1 MSASPPPPPASAA
14 SVAPPTVAATLPDAI
29 AILSEIWNTNAA
41 IPDNEYILERIH
53 AYVKTQL
60 PQAIKNYQTAH
71 SERETRKKSL
81 ELLADEITETFLN
94 KTKYFYCPASE
105 LYFTYNNQVRYSVI
119 HEDEIHHR
127 ILCFTSAAPSTFGAS
142 ADSVTISAPVSEAS
156 SASAAP
162 STFGAS
168 ASSAGCPNERMN
180 ENTNESTTGAIASAI
195 GRASTNTN
203 TNIASVS
210 VSASISTSTIKYKI
224 KNKIIKSIQSRDIL
238 SSIPESR
245 TIQHV
250 IGQIYPALFRTRDH
264 AKYFLTI
271 LGDVLLKKS
280 APLIYFIP
288 PLAKEF
294 IKDLGGECYGL
305 FGSGSNAFATAF
317 KFKYYEHQYKDCRI
331 VDIHAPA
338 SSSSVSLSASSVSVS
353 VSVAHHRPAHL
364 RLSHMPELKSS
375 TIDLFCVAAHY
386 SHRFGSADGFLEHH
400 CKTPEVASHAWFFRG
415 RTEQQIISEFVDHS
429 TEPASYEN
437 GITMPNMLYLWKL
450 YLADFRLPSM
460 IFAASL
466 RSKLAEYAASVSAS
480 VSGEIFPNRTSRYL
494 PVVSQFRR
502 FWGEQCFINDAEIEL
517 EIDELSTL
525 FNEYA
530 GAAAAA
536 AAASGS
542 ASDAT
547 LLGILRHFYPDVIIE
562 DDKYIL
568 NVGCLLWDKKAEINE
583 YLERFKTQCITH
595 NLSFPQP
602 LYNAYEYYC
611 GKCYLA
617 AKRRIASKRYF
628 EKYFVEEYAEYLDE
642 NGMITIKWWVASPV
656 SSPVSSP
663 DYNGCAGSAPASPA
677 L

>member
-1 MSASPPPPPASAA
+1 MSVPPA
-14 SVAPPTVAATLPDAI
+14 SVAPPTAPPTLPDTI

-41 IPDNEYILERIH
+41 IPDNEYVLERIH

-60 PQAIKNYQTAH
+60 PQAIKNYQAAH
-71 SERETRKKSL
+71 AERETRKKSL

-94 KTKYFYCPASE
+94 RTKYFYCQQSE

-127 ILCFTSAAPSTFGAS
+127 ILSDITVSDVTSTSG
-142 ADSVTISAPVSEAS
+142 
-156 SASAAP
+156 
-162 STFGAS
+162 
-168 ASSAGCPNERMN
+168 
-180 ENTNESTTGAIASAI
+180 
-195 GRASTNTN
+195 
-203 TNIASVS
+203 
-210 VSASISTSTIKYKI
+210 TSTIKYRI

-238 SSIPESR
+238 SSIPESC
-245 TIQHV
+245 TIQNV
-250 IGQIYPALFRTRDH
+250 IGLLYPALFRTRDH

-288 PLAKEF
+288 PASKDF

-305 FGSGSNAFATAF
+305 FGSGSNTFATAF

-338 SSSSVSLSASSVSVS
+338 ASSSVSVAESASS
-353 VSVAHHRPAHL
+353 AAHHHRPAHL

-375 TIDLFCVAAHY
+375 IIDLFCVAAHY
-386 SHRFGSADGFLEHH
+386 SHRFRSADGFLDHH
-400 CKTPEVASHAWFFRG
+400 CKTPEVATHAWFFRA

-429 TEPASYEN
+429 TEPASSEN

-466 RSKLAEYAASVSAS
+466 RSKLADYAASSAS
-480 VSGEIFPNRTSRYL
+480 AAPDIFPNRTSRYL

-502 FWGEQCFINDAEIEL
+502 FWGEQCFINDTEIEL

-525 FNEYA
+525 FNEYVGA
-530 GAAAAA
+530 GA
-536 AAASGS
+536 

-547 LLGILRHFYPDVIIE
+547 LLGILRHFYPDIIIE

-568 NVGCLLWDKKAEINE
+568 NMGCLLWDKKAEINE
-583 YLERFKTQCITH
+583 YLERFKTQCITQ

-611 GKCYLA
+611 GKCYLV
-617 AKRRIASKRYF
+617 AKRRIISKRYF

-642 NGMITIKWWVASPV
+642 NGMITIKWWIASPV

-663 DYNGCAGSAPASPA
+663 DYA
-677 L
+677 

>member
-1 MSASPPPPPASAA
+1 MSVPPPPPPPPPASAA
-14 SVAPPTVAATLPDAI
+14 AATLPDAI

-41 IPDNEYILERIH
+41 IPDNEYVLERIH

-60 PQAIKNYQTAH
+60 PQAIKNYQAAH
-71 SERETRKKSL
+71 AERETRKKSL

-94 KTKYFYCPASE
+94 KTKYFYCQQSE
-105 LYFTYNNQVRYSVI
+105 LYFTYNNQIRYSVI

-127 ILCFTSAAPSTFGAS
+127 ILSFTSFTSSAPSTFGAS

-168 ASSAGCPNERMN
+168 ASSAGCPNEI
-180 ENTNESTTGAIASAI
+180 T
-195 GRASTNTN
+195 
-203 TNIASVS
+203 
-210 VSASISTSTIKYKI
+210 SISTSGAVIGGALGGAAKYRI
-224 KNKIIKSIQSRDIL
+224 KNRIIKSIQSRDIL

-250 IGQIYPALFRTRDH
+250 IGLLYPALFRTRDH

-294 IKDLGGECYGL
+294 IKDLGGECYCL
-305 FGSGSNAFATAF
+305 FGSGSNTFATAF
-317 KFKYYEHQYKDCRI
+317 KFKYYDHQYKDCRI

-338 SSSSVSLSASSVSVS
+338 ASSSVVSSA
-353 VSVAHHRPAHL
+353 AHHHRPAHL

-375 TIDLFCVAAHY
+375 IIDLFCVAAHY
-386 SHRFGSADGFLEHH
+386 SHRFRSADGFLDHH
-400 CKTPEVASHAWFFRG
+400 CKTPEVASHAWFFRE

-429 TEPASYEN
+429 TEPASSEN

-466 RSKLAEYAASVSAS
+466 RSKLADYAVSSASAAASTPD
-480 VSGEIFPNRTSRYL
+480 IFPNRTSRYL

-502 FWGEQCFINDAEIEL
+502 FWGEQCFINDTEIEL

-525 FNEYA
+525 FNEYV
-530 GAAAAA
+530 GGTAAATGGA
-536 AAASGS
+536 

-547 LLGILRHFYPDVIIE
+547 LLGILRHFYPDVVIE

-617 AKRRIASKRYF
+617 AKRRIISKRYF

-656 SSPVSSP
+656 SSP
-663 DYNGCAGSAPASPA
+663 DYDGCDLADSAPAP
-677 L
+677 

>member
-1 MSASPPPPPASAA
+1 MSVPPASIAPTPAA
-14 SVAPPTVAATLPDAI
+14 SLPDTI

-41 IPDNEYILERIH
+41 IPDNEYVLERIH

-60 PQAIKNYQTAH
+60 PQAIKNYQAAH
-71 SERETRKKSL
+71 AERETRKKSL

-94 KTKYFYCPASE
+94 RTKYFYCQQSE

-127 ILCFTSAAPSTFGAS
+127 ILSDITVSDVTSSSGTSA
-142 ADSVTISAPVSEAS
+142 
-156 SASAAP
+156 
-162 STFGAS
+162 
-168 ASSAGCPNERMN
+168 
-180 ENTNESTTGAIASAI
+180 
-195 GRASTNTN
+195 
-203 TNIASVS
+203 
-210 VSASISTSTIKYKI
+210 IKYRI

-250 IGQIYPALFRTRDH
+250 IGLLYPALFRTRDH

-288 PLAKEF
+288 PASKDF

-305 FGSGSNAFATAF
+305 FGSGSNTFATAF
-317 KFKYYEHQYKDCRI
+317 KFKYYDHQYKDCRI

-338 SSSSVSLSASSVSVS
+338 ASSSVSVAESASS
-353 VSVAHHRPAHL
+353 AAHHHRPAHL

-375 TIDLFCVAAHY
+375 IIDLFCVAAHY
-386 SHRFGSADGFLEHH
+386 SHRFGSADGFLDHH
-400 CKTPEVASHAWFFRG
+400 CKTPEVASHAWFFRA

-429 TEPASYEN
+429 TEPASSEN

-466 RSKLAEYAASVSAS
+466 RSKLADYAAASAASAASSAS
-480 VSGEIFPNRTSRYL
+480 TPPDIFPNRTSRYL
-494 PVVSQFRR
+494 PVVTQFRR
-502 FWGEQCFINDAEIEL
+502 FWGEQCFINDTEIEL

-525 FNEYA
+525 FNEYVGA
-530 GAAAAA
+530 GA
-536 AAASGS
+536 

-547 LLGILRHFYPDVIIE
+547 LLGILRHFYPDIIIE

-568 NVGCLLWDKKAEINE
+568 NMGCLLWDKKAEINE
-583 YLERFKTQCITH
+583 YLERFKTQCITQ

-617 AKRRIASKRYF
+617 AKRRIISKRYF

-642 NGMITIKWWVASPV
+642 NGMITLKWWVASPD
-656 SSPVSSP
+656 SPVSSP
-663 DYNGCAGSAPASPA
+663 DYDGCATSAPAPA
-677 L
+677 PAP